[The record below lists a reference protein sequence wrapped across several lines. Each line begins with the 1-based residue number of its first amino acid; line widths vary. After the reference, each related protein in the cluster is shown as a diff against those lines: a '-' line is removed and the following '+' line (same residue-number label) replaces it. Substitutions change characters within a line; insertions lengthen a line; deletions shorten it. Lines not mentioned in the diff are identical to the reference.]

1 MLSACNVSFGYVVL
15 LLILQFF
22 CKVEFLLFYAVFR
35 RTLLLF
41 SCIYNKQINQQTN
54 QQTNQRTN
62 QESQPASHPTRQPA
76 SQSHSFFGQSLR
88 LKHLFPFILGSLCF
102 YSHHQHIYLRD
113 VLMTSENELT
123 KIVDYIVFVYFCSS
137 IIVVYFVRV
146 DCMLC
151 IWPN

>member
-1 MLSACNVSFGYVVL
+1 MYHLGMSFCCLYCSFFFVKLNFCYFTPFSVALSYYFHAY
-15 LLILQFF
+15 
-22 CKVEFLLFYAVFR
+22 
-35 RTLLLF
+35 TT
-41 SCIYNKQINQQTN
+41 NKPTN
-54 QQTNQRTN
+54 QPNKRA
-62 QESQPASHPTRQPA
+62 SQPSIHPASQPV

-88 LKHLFPFILGSLCF
+88 FKHSFPFILGSLCF

-146 DCMLC
+146 VCMLC